1 MNREEADR
9 FSSDSAGGGV
19 ELAPAVRAPQSAL
32 RFQFARS
39 GGPGGQNV
47 NKLNTKAELW
57 LALDAITGLSHR
69 ALARLRAMA
78 GRRITAAGEL
88 HLVSETERGQEG
100 NRAAVMQRLR
110 EMIVAAR
117 VEPKVRKKSKPSRA
131 AKARRL
137 DQKRRRGEVKAKRR
151 GHGGSGEW

>member
-100 NRAAVMQRLR
+100 NRAAVTDL
-110 EMIVAAR
+110 R
-117 VEPKVRKKSKPSRA
+117 VEAVR
-131 AKARRL
+131 
-137 DQKRRRGEVKAKRR
+137 
-151 GHGGSGEW
+151 